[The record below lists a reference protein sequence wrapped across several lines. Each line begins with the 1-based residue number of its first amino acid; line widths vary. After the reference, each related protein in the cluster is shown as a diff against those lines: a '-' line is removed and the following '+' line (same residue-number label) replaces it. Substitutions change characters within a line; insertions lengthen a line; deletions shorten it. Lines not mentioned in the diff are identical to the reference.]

1 MILKIS
7 KNNITNNMDNYKKKI
22 FKIDYNNYIQ
32 NGSSLQV
39 DSKIELN
46 IKNISNKFNGLTGK
60 LEKFKKSINE
70 NNKL

>member
-7 KNNITNNMDNYKKKI
+7 KNNITNNMDKYKKI

-39 DSKIELN
+39 ENKIELN
-46 IKNISNKFNGLTGK
+46 TKNISNKFKGLTGK

-70 NNKL
+70 NNKF

>member
-39 DSKIELN
+39 DSKIEVN

>member
-46 IKNISNKFNGLTGK
+46 IKNISNKFKGFTNK
-60 LEKFKKSINE
+60 LKNFKNSINE

>member
-1 MILKIS
+1 
-7 KNNITNNMDNYKKKI
+7 MDNYKKKI

-39 DSKIELN
+39 DSKIEVN